1 MYCKFFGF
9 SKRPFDITPNHRF
22 LYPTPG
28 HRKALNSL
36 LYGIHER
43 RGLIVLTGDV
53 GTGKTTLLHAALQ
66 RLDAKTK
73 WAFIFNTDLRFLE
86 VLAMILDELKLLK
99 PKKLTKFAALRTL
112 NHFAIRQTA
121 KGGNVVIVV
130 DEAQNLSS
138 ETMENLRLLSNL
150 ESNKLKLI
158 QLVIAGQPELDDL
171 FREPASKQFVQRIC
185 LRRLVSPL
193 GEKDTYKYLQHRLA
207 VADYKGP
214 LPFTPRALKMV
225 WHFSRGVP
233 RIINVICDNA
243 LWIAFAMKKKKI
255 SGEILLEVA
264 KDLRLNH
271 YIPGNDSQVIQYP
284 QEMVKAV

>member
-1 MYCKFFGF
+1 MYCKYFGF
-9 SKRPFDITPNHRF
+9 SQRPFDITPNHRF

-53 GTGKTTLLHAALQ
+53 GTGKTTLLHAALH

-73 WAFIFNTDLRFLE
+73 WAFIFNTDLRYLE

-99 PKKLTKFAALRTL
+99 PKKLTKFEALRIL
-112 NHFAIRQTA
+112 HYFAIRQTA

-158 QLVIAGQPELDDL
+158 QLVIAGQPELDDK
-171 FREPASKQFVQRIC
+171 FREPTSKQFVQRIC
-185 LRRLVSPL
+185 LRRLVTPL

-207 VADYKGP
+207 VADYKGL
-214 LPFTPRALKMV
+214 LPFTPKALKMI
-225 WHFSRGVP
+225 WQYSKGVP
-233 RIINVICDNA
+233 RTINVICDNA
-243 LWIAFAMKKKKI
+243 LWIAFAMKKKQI
-255 SGEILLEVA
+255 NGDILFDVV

-271 YIPGNDSQVIQYP
+271 YISGNDSQVIQYP
-284 QEMVKAV
+284 REMVKVG

>member
-9 SKRPFDITPNHRF
+9 SQRPFDITPNHRF

-99 PKKLTKFAALRTL
+99 PKKLTKFGALRTL

-121 KGGNVVIVV
+121 RGGNVVIVV
-130 DEAQNLSS
+130 DEAQNLSA

-158 QLVIAGQPELDDL
+158 QLVIAGQPELDDK
-171 FREPASKQFVQRIC
+171 FREPTSKQFVQRIC
-185 LRRLVSPL
+185 LRRLVTPL

-214 LPFTPRALKMV
+214 LPFTPRALKMI
-225 WHFSRGVP
+225 WQYSKGVP
-233 RIINVICDNA
+233 RTINVICDNA

-255 SGEILLEVA
+255 SGDILLEVA
-264 KDLRLNH
+264 NDLRLNH
-271 YIPGNDSQVIQYP
+271 YTPGNDSQVIQYP
-284 QEMVKAV
+284 QEMVQAV